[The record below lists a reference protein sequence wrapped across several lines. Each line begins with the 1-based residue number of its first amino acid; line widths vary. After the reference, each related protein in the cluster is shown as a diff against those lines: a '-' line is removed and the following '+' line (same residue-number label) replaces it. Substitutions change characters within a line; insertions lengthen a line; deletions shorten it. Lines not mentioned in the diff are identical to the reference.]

1 MAVNET
7 RSMNNDLHS
16 GINDGRLKSITP
28 GRGGQVDTQYPTVRS
43 KMLQTQY
50 NITDYLSGIYPNMV
64 DNSYETGYAED

>member
-28 GRGGQVDTQYPTVRS
+28 GRGGEVELNFPYNRS
-43 KMLQTQY
+43 KLLQTQY
-50 NITDYLSGIYPNMV
+50 NVTDMIREIKPNMV
-64 DNSYETGYAED
+64 DNSYETEYAED